1 MLSSPHIERLDPR
14 FLAFTRLAQ
23 RSLTLQPGHS
33 LISPRLT
40 LSVGFSISIALHAAT
55 QARRLL
61 ALTASGL
68 PPSNESH
75 PMDHDSDS
83 SGHANT
89 NAWHHFRNVLVKNI
103 LNNRYLEY
111 ITNFK

>member
-61 ALTASGL
+61 ALTVSGL

-89 NAWHHFRNVLVKNI
+89 NARHHCQQAPLS
-103 LNNRYLEY
+103 
-111 ITNFK
+111 TPGT